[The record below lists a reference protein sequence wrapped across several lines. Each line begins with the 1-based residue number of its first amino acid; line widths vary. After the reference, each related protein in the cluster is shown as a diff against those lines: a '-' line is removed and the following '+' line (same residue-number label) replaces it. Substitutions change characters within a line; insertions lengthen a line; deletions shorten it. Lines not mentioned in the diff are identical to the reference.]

1 MVRTAQPD
9 PKAAQATPA
18 ELLDRTGIIAASL
31 PQRRRVELGPKPE
44 PAAAP
49 VAEVSAACPKD
60 ADLRPREVVIR
71 RRSRG
76 WLAAGAAFTL
86 LGIGWLGGGV
96 FGVGQVDNAATTQ
109 AEVQQN
115 VATQPVPVP
124 AAAEPAPVVQPVV
137 AVPVPVTPKHVVP
150 RHVAAPKASKSAAKP
165 APAAPRVDTPAA
177 TPTTAQDPIDAF
189 NEQVAAMIQPFM
201 PFMQSETQTQ
211 IQTQSS
217 VHSHR

>member
-9 PKAAQATPA
+9 PKAGLATPA

-49 VAEVSAACPKD
+49 VSELPETCPKD

-96 FGVGQVDNAATTQ
+96 FGVGQVDNVTTTQ

-124 AAAEPAPVVQPVV
+124 AAADPAPVVQPVV
-137 AVPVPVTPKHVVP
+137 AVPAPVTTKHVVP
-150 RHVAAPKASKSAAKP
+150 RHVAAPKASKPAAK
-165 APAAPRVDTPAA
+165 PAAPRVDAPAA

-201 PFMQSETQTQ
+201 PFLQTETETQT
-211 IQTQSS
+211 QTQSS
-217 VHSHR
+217 VHSHH